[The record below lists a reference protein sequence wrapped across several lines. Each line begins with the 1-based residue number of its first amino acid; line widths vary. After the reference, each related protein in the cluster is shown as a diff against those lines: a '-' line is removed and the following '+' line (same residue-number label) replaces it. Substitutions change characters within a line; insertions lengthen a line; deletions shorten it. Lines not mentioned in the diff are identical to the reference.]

1 MKPAKKQKQHP
12 KFIEAMQK
20 LSVMNEDERLSEENK
35 ELFDQAIAYAPL
47 EAQPALIAIQ
57 RKYSEVH

>member
-20 LSVMNEDERLSEENK
+20 LSVMTEDERLSEENK

-47 EAQPALIAIQ
+47 EAQPALVAIQ
-57 RKYSEVH
+57 RKYAEVH

>member
-47 EAQPALIAIQ
+47 DAQPALIAIQ
-57 RKYSEVH
+57 RKYAEVH